1 MSAFSHPQSGRT
13 YETIENFLR
22 VSEGEKELKA
32 RSKTTSWNQGD
43 GSIGIKANES
53 VELGVLRASRK

>member
-1 MSAFSHPQSGRT
+1 MKLLKTS
-13 YETIENFLR
+13 
-22 VSEGEKELKA
+22 SESEKAKKEHKA

-53 VELGVLRASRK
+53 VELGLLRASRT